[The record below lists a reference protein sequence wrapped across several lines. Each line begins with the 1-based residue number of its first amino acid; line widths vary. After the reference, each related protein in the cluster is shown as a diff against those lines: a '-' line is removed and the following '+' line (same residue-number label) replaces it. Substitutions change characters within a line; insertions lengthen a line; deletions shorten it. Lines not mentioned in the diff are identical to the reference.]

1 MCICDP
7 RPQEEAPAHS
17 PLIPPT
23 PLTGQQ
29 RSKLESAKKP
39 GYQREHQ
46 AKSGQIGQI
55 IFRNLDI
62 KRSLDEGG
70 FFKVSSKV
78 FSL

>member
-23 PLTGQQ
+23 PLTGQR

-46 AKSGQIGQI
+46 AESGPIGQI
-55 IFRNLDI
+55 MLECIGEKPGGRRLPY
-62 KRSLDEGG
+62 SL
-70 FFKVSSKV
+70 F
-78 FSL
+78 